1 MYGEGGITQDSLAGA
16 RVQCEAVPPAARPGA
31 AIKRPR
37 SNNYA
42 HSNGIG
48 PVPLFANPLSADY
61 QHGSITHMA
70 LPARTKGADRRPA
83 LVLGG
88 GGAFGVVQAAYIQA
102 AYELGFRP
110 ELVIGTSVGAL
121 NGAWVALHPDE
132 PEELLKVWLGLE
144 RMKLVDLAPHRL
156 VQRLLR
162 SRMSLCTNEIVP
174 GLIARHLAG
183 LRFEDTAL
191 PLGIVATN
199 LSRGMKRLFRAGP
212 LDDAILA
219 STAIPGVFAPV
230 ELDGDLFVD
239 GGVVASVDLASA
251 VEMGATEIF
260 AIDLTPAATRAT
272 PRTALGVLRQSFGI
286 LSAASTTAMEACL
299 ARQMPVRVLRP
310 DLSRVSPW
318 KLDDST
324 ASVENNLQLARHALA
339 NVFDA
344 DGTVMFSAPPLEP
357 EPQHGATRHVAP
369 PERTPAPLPTERYFH
384 RRVKRQAAS

>member
-1 MYGEGGITQDSLAGA
+1 M
-16 RVQCEAVPPAARPGA
+16 
-31 AIKRPR
+31 
-37 SNNYA
+37 
-42 HSNGIG
+42 
-48 PVPLFANPLSADY
+48 
-61 QHGSITHMA
+61 
-70 LPARTKGADRRPA
+70 
-83 LVLGG
+83 
-88 GGAFGVVQAAYIQA
+88 
-102 AYELGFRP
+102 
-110 ELVIGTSVGAL
+110 
-121 NGAWVALHPDE
+121 
-132 PEELLKVWLGLE
+132 WLGLE

-183 LRFEDTAL
+183 LRFEDTVL

-199 LSRGMKRLFRAGP
+199 LSQGVKRLFRAGP
-212 LDDAILA
+212 LDGAILA

-230 ELDGDLFVD
+230 ELEGDLFVD

-260 AIDLTPAATRAT
+260 AIDLTPATTRVT

-324 ASVENNLQLARHALA
+324 ASVENNLQLARQALA
-339 NVFDA
+339 DVFDRDGRVVASARPIEPASPPSMQA
-344 DGTVMFSAPPLEP
+344 DIAP
-357 EPQHGATRHVAP
+357 RAP
-369 PERTPAPLPTERYFH
+369 MALQPDGLFH
-384 RRVKRQAAS
+384 RRVKRQAAG

>member
-1 MYGEGGITQDSLAGA
+1 MGPMASQT
-16 RVQCEAVPPAARPGA
+16 PAESHA
-31 AIKRPR
+31 
-37 SNNYA
+37 
-42 HSNGIG
+42 
-48 PVPLFANPLSADY
+48 
-61 QHGSITHMA
+61 
-70 LPARTKGADRRPA
+70 RRPA

-110 ELVIGTSVGAL
+110 EVVIGTSVGAL

-132 PEELLKVWLGLE
+132 PQELLKVWLGLE

-183 LRFEDTAL
+183 LRFEDTVL

-199 LSRGMKRLFRAGP
+199 LSQGVKRLFRAGP
-212 LDDAILA
+212 LDGAILA

-260 AIDLTPAATRAT
+260 AIDLTPATTRVT

-324 ASVENNLQLARHALA
+324 ASVENNLQLARQALA
-339 NVFDA
+339 DVFDRDGRVVASARPIEPASPRSVQA
-344 DGTVMFSAPPLEP
+344 DIAQRAPMALQPDGL
-357 EPQHGATRHVAP
+357 
-369 PERTPAPLPTERYFH
+369 FH
-384 RRVKRQAAS
+384 RRVKRQAAG